1 MSPVSRPSFG
11 VPLGRIALRRV
22 AVPRASSPVFALFEQ
37 TAERARR
44 ARVEPPPR
52 PAAHRVA

>member
-22 AVPRASSPVFALFEQ
+22 AVPRASSPVFAFFEQ
-37 TAERARR
+37 MADRARR
-44 ARVEPPPR
+44 PRGEPPRR
-52 PAAHRVA
+52 PEASRGA